1 MDKIEQIA
9 KYMLDQHQ
17 NKMPFQN
24 LPTSLKPS
32 DINEAYKAQSIFHKV
47 SGRGVLGGY
56 KIALASK
63 IQQELCGID
72 HPIAGGIFAKEIKS
86 SPSTFE
92 LKKYHGLG
100 LEFEIAVTLSKELN
114 LEMGMFDQNNIKQYI
129 KCLSPAFEM
138 IIDRDAD
145 YSNIDALTMI
155 ADNAWCSGIVIGD
168 ALPNWQDLELTT
180 LTSKLYWNN
189 ETPQDAMINDANPL
203 VSLSWVANLLVAQGK
218 TIPAESVIITG
229 SVIKTRA
236 PLIGDKIIYDVGGLS
251 KVEINII

>member
-1 MDKIEQIA
+1 MQFEGATPNSFETTLRVDDPSQDNVIT
-9 KYMLDQHQ
+9 
-17 NKMPFQN
+17 
-24 LPTSLKPS
+24 LPDASGTLITSG
-32 DINEAYKAQSIFHKV
+32 DTN
-47 SGRGVLGGY
+47 
-56 KIALASK
+56 
-63 IQQELCGID
+63 
-72 HPIAGGIFAKEIKS
+72 
-86 SPSTFE
+86 T
-92 LKKYHGLG
+92 
-100 LEFEIAVTLSKELN
+100 VT
-114 LEMGMFDQNNIKQYI
+114 Q
-129 KCLSPAFEM
+129 
-138 IIDRDAD
+138 
-145 YSNIDALTMI
+145 TMI

-168 ALPNWQDLELTT
+168 ALPNWQDLELTR